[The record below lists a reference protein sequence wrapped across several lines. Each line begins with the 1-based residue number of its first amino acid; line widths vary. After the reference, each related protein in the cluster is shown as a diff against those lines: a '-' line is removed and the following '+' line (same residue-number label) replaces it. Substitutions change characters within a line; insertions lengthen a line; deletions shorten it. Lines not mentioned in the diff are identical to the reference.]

1 MPENDLFGMT
11 ATQSAGQARVPY
23 VDQRVL
29 MGSDIRRN
37 AVPSQSYNAADGVR
51 FFHPATRKGFG
62 MTLGQLS
69 KHLLLLGGIGS
80 GKTNVFNLMLHQ
92 LLGSMNQNDVMLI
105 FDTKGDFARK
115 FYNPQNPCHILI
127 GNGRAYRRYTSHWN
141 VFQEILENQV
151 PMADIE
157 LSAREIAAQL
167 FRDRGSETQPFFAS
181 AATDLVAKVII
192 DFVRTYYR
200 TRDASRLHNA
210 ELVAFFRSAGIKEY
224 SAVLQKPENLD
235 FRSAQMYIGDPDE
248 PMNGQALGVFGEIN
262 SMVSDL
268 FTGIFADGRDGLREV
283 SMRRIVRE
291 KGRRVVF
298 IEYDLSLGEVLGP
311 IYRLLIDLALKE
323 ALGRATGE
331 REPGSVYLVVDEF
344 KLLPNLLHIDDAL
357 NFGRSLGVK
366 VMAGLQSIQQLYDIY
381 GESRGKSIAA
391 GFMNSFC
398 FQTWDTES
406 RKYISERFGR
416 NYSAVTYRIEGEPI
430 RVQKDGF
437 AVEDWDILKL
447 GVGEA
452 FVNMVG
458 YEPFIYQFPEYNRG

>member
-1 MPENDLFGMT
+1 
-11 ATQSAGQARVPY
+11 
-23 VDQRVL
+23 
-29 MGSDIRRN
+29 
-37 AVPSQSYNAADGVR
+37 
-51 FFHPATRKGFG
+51 
-62 MTLGQLS
+62 
-69 KHLLLLGGIGS
+69 
-80 GKTNVFNLMLHQ
+80 
-92 LLGSMNQNDVMLI
+92 
-105 FDTKGDFARK
+105 
-115 FYNPQNPCHILI
+115 
-127 GNGRAYRRYTSHWN
+127 
-141 VFQEILENQV
+141 
-151 PMADIE
+151 
-157 LSAREIAAQL
+157 
-167 FRDRGSETQPFFAS
+167 
-181 AATDLVAKVII
+181 
-192 DFVRTYYR
+192 
-200 TRDASRLHNA
+200 
-210 ELVAFFRSAGIKEY
+210 
-224 SAVLQKPENLD
+224 
-235 FRSAQMYIGDPDE
+235 
-248 PMNGQALGVFGEIN
+248 
-262 SMVSDL
+262 
-268 FTGIFADGRDGLREV
+268 
-283 SMRRIVRE
+283 MRRIVRE

-366 VMAGLQSIQQLYDIY
+366 VMAGLQSIQQLFDIY